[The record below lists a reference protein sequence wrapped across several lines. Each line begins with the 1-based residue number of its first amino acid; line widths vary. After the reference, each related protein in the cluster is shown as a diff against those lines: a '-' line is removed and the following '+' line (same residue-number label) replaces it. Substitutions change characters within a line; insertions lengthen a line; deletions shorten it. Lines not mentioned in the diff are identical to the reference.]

1 MTATRPRAAASRKRA
16 ARLALAL
23 VAGTVSFCAAA
34 FESPGDGVY
43 KDHIDWGVMMDM
55 SGPASSAQ
63 MPWVQGFQA
72 YMRKVNDAGGLNGRK
87 VNVLAE
93 DDRYDASVDR
103 ANYEKLAGQTP
114 VLGISGLGNSSAQ
127 VALVPTIRRGKV
139 PIVGTYVT
147 AKSAV
152 EPSSPMFYGGFCGFK
167 EMAQVG
173 VKFLADRLKL
183 KNPKIAVVHLD
194 VASGKEYFDYM
205 QAEAGHVGGTAKSI
219 PIKVVA
225 ADATA
230 QVQQIIE
237 SKPDIVAVHGV
248 PSTSILLMR
257 TMKQFGVKV
266 PTFAIT
272 YLGTPGVYEALDADT
287 GGNYYF
293 VSCFTPGSVDEPGVK
308 EMAAVADKYGF
319 ARQRDDIN
327 FVAGWVIGELV
338 ASAIAK
344 AGPEPTREKIAALL
358 DQGFTVDTKGVSSPL
373 KYTKTNHLGLDVL
386 RPYGYDYRTK
396 KFVAFGNYGDYSKP
410 KP

>member
-1 MTATRPRAAASRKRA
+1 MTATHTRA

-23 VAGTVSFCAAA
+23 VAATASFCAAA
-34 FESPGDGVY
+34 FDSPADGVY

-72 YMRKVNDAGGLNGRK
+72 YMRKVNDAGGINGRK
-87 VNVLAE
+87 INVLAE

-103 ANYEKLAGQTP
+103 ANYEKLASQTP

-147 AKSAV
+147 AKAAI
-152 EPSSPMFYGGFCGFK
+152 EPPSPMFYGGFCGFK

-173 VKFLADRLKL
+173 VKFLTDRLKL

-205 QAEAGHVGGTAKSI
+205 QAEAARAGGTAKSI

-237 SKPDIVAVHGV
+237 AKPDIVAVHGV

-287 GGNYYF
+287 GSRYYF

-308 EMAAVADKYGF
+308 DMAATADKYGF
-319 ARQRDDIN
+319 GKQKDDIN
-327 FVAGWVIGELV
+327 FVAGWVIGEL
-338 ASAIAK
+338 AAAAIAK

-358 DQGFTVDTKGVSSPL
+358 DQGFSVDTKGVSSPL
-373 KYTKTNHLGLDVL
+373 NYTKTNHLGLDVL
-386 RPYGYDYRTK
+386 RPYGYDYGTK
-396 KFVAFGNYGDYSKP
+396 KFVAYGKYGDFSKTAP
-410 KP
+410 